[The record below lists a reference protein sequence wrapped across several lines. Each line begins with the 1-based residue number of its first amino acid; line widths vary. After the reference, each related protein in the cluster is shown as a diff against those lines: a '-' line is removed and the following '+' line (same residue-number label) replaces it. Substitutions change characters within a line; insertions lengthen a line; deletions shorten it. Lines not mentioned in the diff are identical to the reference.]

1 LQQKG
6 WLEVRSSYQI
16 CVSGAA
22 KGDSV
27 EQGKKLVEEAAT
39 AIAKAGHGLLTGATT
54 GLPEYAAKAYVKAG
68 GKVSLGISP
77 AGTKVEHILKY
88 HLPTDAYDAILYTGL
103 HYVGRDAL
111 LINSADA
118 VVSVG
123 GRWGTMHEFAIAL
136 ETQTPVALLQGAGG
150 ASAEIEKL
158 LDILPLAHR
167 KLIIIDTDPDKL
179 VAKLTA
185 LLDKLHAP
193 YRKIYS
199 N

>member
-1 LQQKG
+1 M
-6 WLEVRSSYQI
+6 SSQYQI
-16 CVSGAA
+16 CISGAA

-27 EQGKKLVEEAAT
+27 AQGKELVQAAAL
-39 AIAKAGHGLLTGATT
+39 AIAKAGHALMTGATT
-54 GLPEYAAKAYVKAG
+54 GLPEFGAEAYVKAG

-77 AGTKVEHILKY
+77 ASTKVEHVLKY
-88 HLPTDAYDAILYTGL
+88 RLPTEHYDVILYTGL

-123 GRWGTMHEFAIAL
+123 GRWGTLHEFAIAL
-136 ETQTPVALLQGAGG
+136 ETKTPVALLQGAGG
-150 ASAEIEKL
+150 ASEEIEKL
-158 LDILPLAHR
+158 LNELPLAHR
-167 KLIIIDTDPDKL
+167 ELIIIDTDPDKL
-179 VAKLTA
+179 VAKLTK

-199 N
+199 S